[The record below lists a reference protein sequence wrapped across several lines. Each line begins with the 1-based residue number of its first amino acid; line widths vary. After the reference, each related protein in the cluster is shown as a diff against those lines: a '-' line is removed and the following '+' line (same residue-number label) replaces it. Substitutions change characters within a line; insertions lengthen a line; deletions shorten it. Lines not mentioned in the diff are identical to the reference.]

1 MKTQNPELAS
11 LIKTKKDIA
20 KKIASRKE
28 LILDNQNIY
37 LLSNDIIK
45 DEITSLEQQLVKV
58 DEKINKLLYY

>member
-45 DEITSLEQQLVKV
+45 DEIATLEQQLVKI